1 MSDPVS
7 YEASRKRNWRDHNSG
22 IHDNCEYD
30 RCPVAQEV
38 WTTQERRCD
47 AKALIAELA
56 SRKINARKLLARA
69 FKHIAAD
76 AKACATDIDFVHQL
90 HARCQVDDLA
100 TPEYRAMLEAE

>member
-1 MSDPVS
+1 MENE
-7 YEASRKRNWRDHNSG
+7 YNWAGYKRRERGHRAGNHTECD
-22 IHDNCEYD
+22 YD
-30 RCPVAQEV
+30 RCEVAQEV